1 MFLCRAGRPALGV
14 VQQQQQQQ
22 QQQQVQQAAL
32 SSLSPAAREATCSWE
47 VGEARAFR
55 EIPQP
60 PR

>member
-1 MFLCRAGRPALGV
+1 MFIGRVGRPALGV
-14 VQQQQQQQ
+14 VQQ
-22 QQQQVQQAAL
+22 AAM
-32 SSLSPAAREATCSWE
+32 SSLSPAAKEAVCAWE